1 MLNSLRRVVIFFSFL
16 FFAFIIRCLRQRKEK
31 EREKDERMKG
41 RENKKRVYVL
51 TEYIYPYFCVV
62 MAYSSLESQ
71 DIFQQLAKQCLP

>member
-1 MLNSLRRVVIFFSFL
+1 M
-16 FFAFIIRCLRQRKEK
+16 RKAG
-31 EREKDERMKG
+31 KDERMKG